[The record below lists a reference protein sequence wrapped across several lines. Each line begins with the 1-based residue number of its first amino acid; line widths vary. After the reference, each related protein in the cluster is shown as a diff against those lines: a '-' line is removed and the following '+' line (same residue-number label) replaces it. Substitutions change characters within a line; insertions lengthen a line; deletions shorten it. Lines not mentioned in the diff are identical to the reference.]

1 MQWWDQERFNVRL
14 EWGDAAVRYAAKDV
28 ECIIVVDVMS
38 FSTCVS
44 LAVDNGAQVYP
55 YPWKDASAI
64 GFANNIGAR
73 LASYDRLSDAG
84 GFSLSPAS
92 IRKIEQGEKLVLPSP
107 NGSTI
112 SFLARDRAAGVT
124 VFSGCFRNL
133 TQTAKACRNFGR
145 ILVIPCGERW
155 PDGTL
160 RPAIEDYAAAGGII
174 AAIGHDRCSPEAAGA
189 VAAWQQL
196 NLLSLR
202 ECASAL
208 ELQQRGFQED
218 VDLCLDLDSATRACQ
233 LQGDFYAAGP
243 ERG

>member
-1 MQWWDQERFNVRL
+1 MQWCNQDRFDVRL
-14 EWGDAAVRYAAKDV
+14 EWGTAAVRYAAKDV
-28 ECIIVVDVMS
+28 ECIVIVDVMS

-92 IRKIEQGEKLVLPSP
+92 IRKIEKGEKLVLPSP
-107 NGSTI
+107 NGSAI
-112 SFLARDRAAGVT
+112 SFLARDRVT
-124 VFSGCFRNL
+124 DVTLFSGCFRNL
-133 TQTAKACRNFGR
+133 SQTAMACRDFKR

-155 PDGTL
+155 PNGSL

-174 AAIGHDRCSPEAAGA
+174 AAIGRDRCSPEAAGA

-208 ELQQRGFQED
+208 ELQQHGFQED
-218 VDLCLDLDSATRACQ
+218 VELCLDLDSAKWTCQ
-233 LQGDFYAAGP
+233 LQGDFYAAGS

>member
-1 MQWWDQERFNVRL
+1 MHWFNQDRFDVRL
-14 EWGDAAVRYAAKDV
+14 EWGTAAVRYAAKNV
-28 ECIIVVDVMS
+28 ECIVIVDVMS

-44 LAVDNGAQVYP
+44 MAVDNGAQVYP

-73 LASYDRLSDAG
+73 LASFDRLSDRDS
-84 GFSLSPAS
+84 FSLSPAS
-92 IRKIEQGEKLVLPSP
+92 IRKIAEGEKLVLPSP
-107 NGSTI
+107 NGSAI
-112 SFLARDRAAGVT
+112 SFLARDVDTDVT

-133 TQTAKACRNFGR
+133 SQTAMACRDFKR

-218 VDLCLDLDSATRACQ
+218 VDLCLDLNSAQWACQ
-233 LQGDFYAAGP
+233 LQGDFYAAGS
-243 ERG
+243 

>member
-1 MQWWDQERFNVRL
+1 MQWWDQERFSVRL
-14 EWGDAAVRYAAKDV
+14 EWGTAAISYAAKDV
-28 ECIIVVDVMS
+28 ECIVIVDVMS

-64 GFANNIGAR
+64 SFASSIGAR
-73 LASYDRLSDAG
+73 VGSYDRLSDAN

-92 IRKIEQGEKLVLPSP
+92 IRKIEAGEKLVLPSP
-107 NGSTI
+107 NGSAI
-112 SFLARDRAAGVT
+112 SFLARDVDAGVT

-133 TQTAKACRNFGR
+133 TQTAKACRDFRR

-155 PDGTL
+155 PNGTI

-218 VDLCLDLDSATRACQ
+218 VDLCLDLDSATRVCQ
-233 LQGDFYAAGP
+233 LQGDFYTAGLK
-243 ERG
+243 RG